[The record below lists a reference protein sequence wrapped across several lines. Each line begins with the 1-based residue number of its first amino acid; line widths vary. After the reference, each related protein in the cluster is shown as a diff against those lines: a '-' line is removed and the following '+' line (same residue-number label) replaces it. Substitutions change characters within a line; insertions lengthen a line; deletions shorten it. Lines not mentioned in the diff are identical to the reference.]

1 MKLGLATIVML
12 ASVGSATA
20 ADVYDSV
27 YVTDPAVCER
37 AGGDEEIGQI
47 LFELQASAVAP
58 RVGIRMGELTCKLN
72 DLRMNAGTWGTDEVN
87 ATARCDGPYLAFLDQ
102 VAITSDSGNINL
114 TWGDQE
120 GTPPAMVEIIS
131 MKHGDSTDAQRDKDS
146 YAGVYTL
153 CDKLTA
159 ADFVSE

>member
-1 MKLGLATIVML
+1 MKLGLATMVML

-58 RVGIRMGELTCKLN
+58 RVGIRMGELVCKLN
-72 DLRMNAGTWGTDEVN
+72 DLRMNSGTWGTDEVN

-131 MKHGDSTDAQRDKDS
+131 MKHGDSTDAQRDKTS
-146 YAGVYTL
+146 YAGVYTV
-153 CDKLTA
+153 CDKLAA
-159 ADFVSE
+159 ADFMPE